1 MVPYF
6 PEHNHKNHH
15 PKGKAKCR
23 GKRKNM
29 LDANSFRSHYYNT
42 GAGFLKVLITYRT
55 KKLLLFTFKIEV
67 SMVLHITRLNYHL
80 AKQNGLVC

>member
-23 GKRKNM
+23 AKRKNM
-29 LDANSFRSHYYNT
+29 LHANSISSHYYNP

-67 SMVLHITRLNYHL
+67 SMVLYTT
-80 AKQNGLVC
+80 